1 MLPRPIIALLEAWMI
16 QQLLRTPGFH
26 RMAQRVAKTVHRA
39 QHGTPADEL
48 GGTKLDSPE
57 GGNSPGF
64 IKHFVEEI
72 RGQLGAAEKEEMRQ
86 VASQARV
93 EARRQGLSEVEA
105 EENAEVA
112 WRKAEQRLRRM
123 REEKEGSGKR
133 VVSDIHADQDADA
146 AWKET
151 SKTPGKGD
159 ARGNGGFLDEYMEA
173 LREQVRQNKKDG

>member
-1 MLPRPIIALLEAWMI
+1 
-16 QQLLRTPGFH
+16 
-26 RMAQRVAKTVHRA
+26 
-39 QHGTPADEL
+39 
-48 GGTKLDSPE
+48 
-57 GGNSPGF
+57 
-64 IKHFVEEI
+64 
-72 RGQLGAAEKEEMRQ
+72 MRQ

-123 REEKEGSGKR
+123 RDEKEGSGKR
-133 VVSDIHADQDADA
+133 VVSESASQDADT

-151 SKTPGKGD
+151 SKTPGNGD

-173 LREQVRQNKKDG
+173 LREQVRQNKKGG